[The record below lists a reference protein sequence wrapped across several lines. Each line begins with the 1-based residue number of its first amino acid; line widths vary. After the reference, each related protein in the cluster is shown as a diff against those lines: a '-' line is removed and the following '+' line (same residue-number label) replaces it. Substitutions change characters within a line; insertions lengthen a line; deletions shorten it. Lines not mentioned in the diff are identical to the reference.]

1 MSNSQFNKWKLGI
14 ENYTEVILNLL
25 SSVIGN
31 SDDETSFLNKLLSNN
46 TQVLKIHKP
55 FANGSSANTKFSK
68 FQLSE
73 MIQLGGGLI
82 QSMSKRN
89 QK

>member
-1 MSNSQFNKWKLGI
+1 M
-14 ENYTEVILNLL
+14 
-25 SSVIGN
+25 IGN
-31 SDDETSFLNKLLSNN
+31 SDDETSFLNKLLS

-68 FQLSE
+68 FQPSE
-73 MIQLGGGLI
+73 MIQLGGGVLE
-82 QSMSKRN
+82 SMSKTN